1 MIFETLGPHPNPL
14 PKGEGTNPTT
24 ALLISWT
31 VAGQGPLIAQLRRG
45 NLAAELLQW
54 LRSEYGHR
62 SPAAWTVSL
71 EVELSETLPPEWYE
85 QETIRGDFLRAVRQL
100 QMNPDEPLVLDSY
113 LAETHLAGT
122 LGGAVALVS
131 KATRDRALREA
142 ATLGVDLLSGEEAH
156 A

>member
-1 MIFETLGPHPNPL
+1 MIAE
-14 PKGEGTNPTT
+14 
-24 ALLISWT
+24 
-31 VAGQGPLIAQLRRG
+31 LRRG
-45 NLAAELLQW
+45 KLAAELREW

-122 LGGAVALVS
+122 LGGAVALVG
-131 KATRDRALREA
+131 KAARDRALREA
-142 ATLGVDLLSGEEAH
+142 ATLGVDLLSGEEAQ